1 MKQKISSLLLILIFT
16 GICSSLKSQV
26 NNKFTGEIES
36 FSTEIKAFMGP
47 NLNAEQAILV
57 NNFVSMWDSTIF
69 SLEVKSEI
77 IAVSNSLVLKRMRA
91 NPHFIDYIGT
101 ILKFVNYDVDPY
113 KLEQWI
119 SGLGKVAL
127 QQSSAVN
134 NLHNFII
141 SGGQLI
147 SDSLLYSSRSASW
160 KILTNKFT
168 FRNDSVFEVIIP
180 ETSLLC
186 YTRYDSTYIHS
197 TSGVYIPIKQKWN
210 GNSGKVNWEK
220 AGYRADDVYAEFDNY
235 ELDMTNSAFELDS
248 VKFSNNIYFDDPV
261 EGTLSDRVISISDP
275 NKATYPRF
283 TTYQTTFSIEDI
295 YDNVDFQGGLA
306 FEGSSV
312 RGTGGLYTP
321 AKLKMYRNDT
331 LYVDIKSASF
341 IFNRESIRS
350 QSTVFTLYLD
360 TDSIYHSDIAF
371 TYNVPNAEL
380 NTYRSRFPTSR
391 SPYYSSYHG
400 MDMYFEYLTWKLNE
414 SKITLSRARGASIG
428 QAYFESVSF
437 FNENEFHRLMGL
449 DDFHPLY
456 RISKFAEY
464 WYSETFPIDEFARWM
479 KQSPEYATSLCIDLA
494 NKGFLFYDRAT
505 DEVTVKQKVF
515 DYIDSYAK
523 RRDYDVMSILSE
535 TQAPADNAILNMR
548 NYKMRI
554 NGIPRIF
561 LSDSQNV
568 TIYPYDRSIVLERNR
583 SFEFNGV
590 VQAGMI
596 TIFGNNFS
604 FSYDTFKIRMPN
616 VDSIALSVITNERDE
631 FGGLLAKNIE
641 DLIQMTNA
649 ELLIDHPNNKSG
661 LQSLDQY
668 PIFSAISES
677 YIFYDRIPGLE
688 GVYPQSEFYFKLE
701 PFVFEN
707 TDRLQ
712 ESDLNLRGE
721 FTAGKIMPTFEQTL
735 SLQNDKSLGF
745 LYEIPEDGVEIY
757 EGRGVMNNQ
766 ITMSNSGLKGHG
778 TLTHLTTSF
787 LSEEINMFP
796 DSVIAIAETFSVA
809 SNTIFPEVESELTNI
824 LWYPFDDEL
833 YAEKADGSDFSMFNN
848 GTELDGE
855 LIITGAGLSGSGE
868 LSFTDSRIVSNN
880 YSFTDHT
887 ISADSSTYNLNSIS
901 GDGFAFIAEDA
912 STFVDFDKEISRFS
926 LNSDKSLVMF
936 PEISYIC
943 TMTDFEYDMQEKI
956 LTMDQKGRE
965 STTLMPADELIKQ
978 DMEDLENPTFF
989 STHMV
994 NDTIKFSATR
1004 GRYLLQEEKIITEEV
1019 NYIKVADALIQPDN
1033 GVLRINKG
1041 ARFDKLNE
1049 SLIAINN
1056 KHLIHSAQVNIMN
1069 TKRYEASGIYDYI
1082 DENNEVQPITF
1093 SEIIV
1098 DSLRSKGTG
1107 YIPQTQNFKFNPH
1120 FTFSGDVHLKSSN
1133 PLLNFL
1139 GSSGIVHDCNY
1150 IGSTPMKFNADIDP
1164 LNIMIPVIENA
1175 RDINN
1180 NLITAGTYIT
1190 IDSTHIY
1197 SAFLSKGKSWSDIPL
1212 VDANGWLIYDKNAM
1226 RYKIAEKEKLANSSQ
1241 AGPIISFN
1249 KIDCSVFSE
1258 GPVDL
1263 GLDYGLVNMSNAGD
1277 VLHTTD
1283 SAEVDINIILALDF
1297 HFSEPALTIMAD
1309 EIRFMA
1315 GLEGVDLMSERYSKA
1330 MQNLIG
1336 AEAATRMKEDM
1347 DLYGMVRNL
1356 PSDFNPE
1363 IILND
1368 LKLVWNDEFR
1378 SYRSV
1383 GKIGIGFVGPH
1394 ALNVKVDG
1402 YVELQKRRSGD
1413 MLDIYLKADNS
1424 TWFWFSYTRGVM
1436 MTLAGNNAFNT
1447 IIREEKINS
1456 RKHPDNSIRL
1466 PYTYMIGIQERLDS
1480 FLRRIEGQEED
1491 DVIIEDPLDFKP

>member
-1 MKQKISSLLLILIFT
+1 MKQKIAGLVLALVFT
-16 GICSSLKSQV
+16 GITNISKAQV
-26 NNKFTGEIES
+26 QYKFTGEAET
-36 FSTEIKAFMGP
+36 FSTELRSFMGP
-47 NLNAEQAILV
+47 NLSEEQSILL
-57 NNFVSMWDSTIF
+57 NSFISTWDSTIF
-69 SLEVKSEI
+69 TTEI
-77 IAVSNSLVLKRMRA
+77 KNGIISASNSLVLKRMRP
-91 NPHFIDYIGT
+91 NPHFTGYLGT
-101 ILKFVNYDVDPY
+101 IMNFVNYDVDFN

-119 SGLGKVAL
+119 TGLNGVAVA
-127 QQSSAVN
+127 QSASVN
-134 NLHNFII
+134 SLHSFITTT
-141 SGGQLI
+141 GELI

-160 KILTNKFT
+160 KILSNKFS
-168 FRNDSVFEVIIP
+168 FENDSVFKIIVP
-180 ETSLLC
+180 ETDLLC
-186 YTRYDSTYIHS
+186 YTNYDSTLIYN
-197 TSGVYIPIKQKWN
+197 TSGVYIPITQLWH
-210 GNSGKVNWEK
+210 GVRGRVTWEK
-220 AGYRADDVYAEFDNY
+220 AGYDPGEVYADIDKY
-235 ELDMTNSAFELDS
+235 TLDMTNSAFEIDS
-248 VKFSNNIYFDDPV
+248 AEFSNSIYFDSPV
-261 EGTLSDRVISISDP
+261 KGTLSDRVISISEP
-275 NKATYPRF
+275 GKATYPGF
-283 TTYQTTFSIEDI
+283 TTYQSTFFIEDI
-295 YDNVDFQGGLA
+295 YDNIDFQGGLT
-306 FEGSSV
+306 FEGASV
-312 RGTGGLYTP
+312 RGTGGSYTP

-341 IFNRESIRS
+341 IFNQESIRS
-350 QSTVFTLYLD
+350 QSTVFTLYLGN
-360 TDSIYHSDIAF
+360 DSIYHSDIAF
-371 TYNVPNAEL
+371 TYNVPGNEL

-414 SKITLSRARGASIG
+414 SKITLSRARGSSIG

-456 RISKFAEY
+456 RLSKFAEY
-464 WYSETFPIDEFARWM
+464 WYSETFPVDEFARWM
-479 KQSPEYATSLCIDLA
+479 KQSPEYATAMCIDLS
-494 NKGFLFYDRAT
+494 NKGFLFYDRAN
-505 DEVTVKQKVF
+505 DEVTIKPKVY

-523 RRDYDVMSILSE
+523 RRDYDVISILSE
-535 TQAPADNAILNMR
+535 TEAPADNAVLNMR

-568 TIYPYDRSIVLERNR
+568 TIYPYDRSIVLEKNR

-596 TIFGNNFS
+596 TVFGNNFS

-616 VDSIALSVITNERDE
+616 VDSIALSVITDERDE
-631 FGGLLAKNIE
+631 YGGLLAKNIE

-649 ELLIDHPNNKSG
+649 ELLIDEPNNKSG
-661 LQSLDQY
+661 LKSLSQY

-688 GVYPQSEFYFKLE
+688 GIYPQSEFYFKLE

-712 ESDLNLRGE
+712 ESDLNLIGE
-721 FTAGKIMPTFEQTL
+721 FKAGKIMATFEQRL

-745 LYEIPEDGVEIY
+745 LYDIPEGGVEIF

-766 ITMSNSGLKGHG
+766 ISMSNSGLKGHG
-778 TLTHLTTSF
+778 TLNYLTSSF
-787 LSEEINMFP
+787 LSEEINIFP
-796 DSVIAIAETFSVA
+796 DSVLATAQSFSVE
-809 SNTIFPEVESELTNI
+809 SNTVFPRVESDLTSI
-824 LWYPFDDEL
+824 KWYPYEDEL
-833 YAEKADGSDFSMFNN
+833 FAEKADGSDFRMFDN
-848 GTELDGE
+848 GTELKGN
-855 LIITGAGLSGSGE
+855 LILSTSGLSGSGE
-868 LSFTDSRIVSNN
+868 VTFTDSRIVSDKYN
-880 YSFTDHT
+880 FTDHT

-912 STFVDFDKEISRFS
+912 STFVDFYEEISRFS

-956 LTMDQKGRE
+956 LSMEQKGRE
-965 STTLMPADELIKQ
+965 STTLMPAEKLLTQ
-978 DMEDLENPTFF
+978 DMETLEKPTFF

-994 NDTIKFSATR
+994 NDTLKFSATR
-1004 GRYLLQEEKIITEEV
+1004 GRYLLQEEKIIAEEV
-1019 NYIKVADALIQPDN
+1019 NYIRVADALIQPDQ

-1041 ARFDKLNE
+1041 AKFDKLNE
-1049 SLIAINN
+1049 SIIAINN
-1056 KHLIHSAQVNIMN
+1056 SHLIHSAQVNIMN

-1082 DENNEVQPITF
+1082 DVNNEIQPITF
-1093 SEIIV
+1093 SEIII

-1120 FTFSGDVHLKSSN
+1120 FTFTGDVHLKSEN

-1139 GSSGIVHDCNY
+1139 GSSGIVHDCDY
-1150 IGSTPMKFNADIDP
+1150 IGSSPMKFRADIDP
-1164 LNIMIPVIENA
+1164 LNIMIPVVDNA
-1175 RDINN
+1175 RDING

-1197 SAFLSKGKSWSDIPL
+1197 SSFLSKGKSWSDVAL
-1212 VDANGWLIYDKNAM
+1212 VDANGWLVYDKNAGK
-1226 RYKIAEKEKLANSSQ
+1226 YKIAGRDKLANLSQ
-1241 AGPIISFN
+1241 AGPIITFDKLN
-1249 KIDCSVFSE
+1249 CDVYSE
-1258 GPVDL
+1258 GPVNL
-1263 GLDYGLVNMSNAGD
+1263 GLDYGLVELTAAGD

-1283 SAEVDINIILALDF
+1283 SSQVDINLILAMDF
-1297 HFSEPALTIMAD
+1297 HFSEAALTSMAD

-1315 GLEGVDLMSERYSKA
+1315 GLEGVDLSTERYTLA

-1336 AEAATRMKEDM
+1336 SEAAARMKEDM
-1347 DLYGMVRNL
+1347 DLYGMVRSL
-1356 PSDFNPE
+1356 PDGFSPE

-1368 LKLVWNDEFR
+1368 LNLVWNDEFR

-1383 GKIGIGFVGPH
+1383 GKIGIGFIGTN

-1413 MLDIYLKADNS
+1413 MLDIYLKPDNS

-1436 MTLAGNNAFNT
+1436 MSLAGSNAFNT
-1447 IIREEKINS
+1447 IIREEKLNT

-1466 PYTYMIGIQERLDS
+1466 PYTYMLGVQERLDS
-1480 FLRRIEGQEED
+1480 FLRRMEGQEED
-1491 DVIIEDPLDFKP
+1491 NIIDDDLQFKP

>member
-1 MKQKISSLLLILIFT
+1 MKQKIAGLVLALVFT
-16 GICSSLKSQV
+16 GITNISKAQV
-26 NNKFTGEIES
+26 QNKFTGDAET
-36 FSTEIKAFMGP
+36 FSTELRSFMGP
-47 NLNAEQAILV
+47 NLSEVQSTLLNSFI
-57 NNFVSMWDSTIF
+57 STWDSTIF
-69 SLEVKSEI
+69 TTEI
-77 IAVSNSLVLKRMRA
+77 KNGIISASNSLVLKRMRP
-91 NPHFIDYIGT
+91 NPHFTDYMGT
-101 ILKFVNYDVDPY
+101 IMNFVNYDVDFN

-119 SGLGKVAL
+119 TGLNGVAL
-127 QQSSAVN
+127 EQSTSVN
-134 NLHNFII
+134 NLHSFIT
-141 SGGQLI
+141 STGALI

-160 KILTNKFT
+160 KILSNKFS
-168 FRNDSVFEVIIP
+168 FENDSVFKIIVP
-180 ETSLLC
+180 ETDLLC
-186 YTRYDSTYIHS
+186 YTNYDSTLIYN
-197 TSGVYIPIKQKWN
+197 TSGVYIPISQLWH
-210 GNSGKVNWEK
+210 GVRGRVTWEK
-220 AGYRADDVYAEFDNY
+220 AGYGPGEVYADIDKY
-235 ELDMTNSAFELDS
+235 ILDMTNSAFEIDS
-248 VKFSNNIYFDDPV
+248 AEFSNSIYFDSPV
-261 EGTLSDRVISISDP
+261 KGMLSDRVISISEP
-275 NKATYPRF
+275 GKATYPRF
-283 TTYQTTFSIEDI
+283 TTYQSTFFIEDI
-295 YDNVDFQGGLA
+295 YDNIDFQGGLA
-306 FEGSSV
+306 FEGASV
-312 RGTGGLYTP
+312 RGTGGTYSP

-331 LYVDIKSASF
+331 LYVDLKSASF
-341 IFNRESIRS
+341 IFNKESIRS
-350 QSTVFTLYLD
+350 QSTVFTLYLEN
-360 TDSIYHSDIAF
+360 DSIYHSDIAF
-371 TYNVPNAEL
+371 TYNVPGAEL

-414 SKITLSRARGASIG
+414 SKITLSRARGSSIG
-428 QAYFESVSF
+428 QAYFESLSF

-456 RISKFAEY
+456 RLSKFAEY
-464 WYSETFPIDEFARWM
+464 YYSETFPVDEFARWM
-479 KQSPEYATSLCIDLA
+479 KQSPEYATAMCIDLA
-494 NKGFLFYDRAT
+494 NKGFLFYDRAN
-505 DEVTVKQKVF
+505 DEVTIKPKVY

-535 TQAPADNAILNMR
+535 TQAPVDNAVLNMR

-568 TIYPYDRSIVLERNR
+568 TIYPYDRSITLEKNR

-596 TIFGNNFS
+596 TIFGNNFR
-604 FSYDTFKIRMPN
+604 FSYDTFKISMPN
-616 VDSIALSVITNERDE
+616 VDSIALSVITDERDE
-631 FGGLLAKNIE
+631 YGGLLAKNIE

-649 ELLIDHPNNKSG
+649 ELLIDEPDNKSG
-661 LQSLDQY
+661 LKSLSQY

-688 GVYPQSEFYFKLE
+688 GIYPQSDFYFKLE

-721 FTAGKIMPTFEQTL
+721 FTAGKIMPTFEQRL

-745 LYEIPEDGVEIY
+745 LYDIPEGGVELF

-766 ITMSNSGLKGHG
+766 ISMSNSGLKGHG
-778 TLTHLTTSF
+778 TLNYLTSSF
-787 LSEEINMFP
+787 LSDEINIFP
-796 DSVIAIAETFSVA
+796 DSVVATAQTF
-809 SNTIFPEVESELTNI
+809 NVESTTVFPQVESDLTSI
-824 LWYPFDDEL
+824 KWYPYKDEL
-833 YAEKADGSDFSMFNN
+833 LAEKAGGSDFKMFDN
-848 GTELDGE
+848 GTELKGK
-855 LIITGAGLSGSGE
+855 LILSSSGLSGSGE
-868 LSFTDSRIVSNN
+868 VTFTDSRIVSNKYN
-880 YSFTDHT
+880 FTDHT

-912 STFVDFDKEISRFS
+912 STFVDFDEEISRFS

-956 LTMDQKGRE
+956 LSMEQKGRE
-965 STTLMPADELIKQ
+965 STTLMPAEKLLAQ
-978 DMEDLENPTFF
+978 DMENLEKPTFF

-994 NDTIKFSATR
+994 NDTLKFSATR
-1004 GRYLLQEEKIITEEV
+1004 GRYLLQEEKIIAEDV
-1019 NYIKVADALIQPDN
+1019 NYIKVADALIQPDQ

-1041 ARFDKLNE
+1041 AKFDKLNE

-1056 KHLIHSAQVNIMN
+1056 SHLIHSAQVNIMN
-1069 TKRYEASGIYDYI
+1069 TRRYEASGIYDYV
-1082 DENNEVQPITF
+1082 DVNNEIQPITF
-1093 SEIIV
+1093 SEIII

-1107 YIPQTQNFKFNPH
+1107 FIPQTQNFKFNPH
-1120 FTFSGDVHLKSSN
+1120 FTFTGDVHLKSEN

-1139 GSSGIVHDCNY
+1139 GSSGIVHDCDY
-1150 IGSTPMKFNADIDP
+1150 IGSTPMKFRADIDP
-1164 LNIMIPVIENA
+1164 LNIMIPVVDNA
-1175 RDINN
+1175 RDING

-1197 SAFLSKGKSWSDIPL
+1197 SSFLSKGKSWSDVAL
-1212 VDANGWLIYDKNAM
+1212 VDANGWLVYDKNAGK
-1226 RYKIAEKEKLANSSQ
+1226 YKIAGKDKLANLSQ
-1241 AGPIISFN
+1241 AGPIITFD
-1249 KIDCSVFSE
+1249 KINCDVYSE
-1258 GPVDL
+1258 GPVNL
-1263 GLDYGLVNMSNAGD
+1263 GLDYGLVKLTAAGD

-1283 SAEVDINIILALDF
+1283 SSRVDINLILALDF
-1297 HFSEPALTIMAD
+1297 HFSEAALTSMAD

-1315 GLEGVDLMSERYSKA
+1315 GLEGVDLSTERYNLA

-1336 AEAATRMKEDM
+1336 REAADRMKEDM
-1347 DLYGMVRNL
+1347 DLYGMVRSL
-1356 PSDFNPE
+1356 PDDFSPE

-1383 GKIGIGFVGPH
+1383 GKIGIGFIGPN

-1436 MTLAGNNAFNT
+1436 MSLAGSNAFNT
-1447 IIREEKINS
+1447 IIREEKLNT

-1466 PYTYMIGIQERLDS
+1466 PYTYMLGVQERLDT
-1480 FLRRIEGQEED
+1480 FLRRMEGREEGN
-1491 DVIIEDPLDFKP
+1491 IIEDDLQFKP